1 MSAQLFTIGHS
12 THSLARFIELLKQ
25 HGVEILADIR
35 RFPGSRK
42 FPQFNQETLPD
53 ALAEAGI
60 EYRWFEVLGGRR
72 RKKVGAPSENV
83 GLRNESFRNYAD
95 YMETAEFQNG
105 AERVLELAREKPL
118 AYMCAEGLFWQCH
131 RRLVSDYFFARGE
144 ATSCPPA
151 KRNRTCSPAARRSP
165 TAGCDTS
172 SLSPMSHGCCFEV
185 ERPGIVG
192 NKSSTFALR

>member
-12 THSLARFIELLKQ
+12 THTLKHFVELLEQ
-25 HGVEILADIR
+25 HRIGVLADIR

-72 RKKVGAPSENV
+72 RKKIGAPSENF

-131 RRLVSDYFFARGE
+131 RRLVSDYFLARGE
-144 ATSCPPA
+144 AVRNIMPTGEAKPHVLTSGA
-151 KRNRTCSPAARRSP
+151 
-165 TAGCDTS
+165 
-172 SLSPMSHGCCFEV
+172 
-185 ERPGIVG
+185 IVHDG
-192 NKSSTFALR
+192 RLRYLKPEPDEPRLLF